1 MRKAEWA
8 PRLNK
13 LSRGRRGLPV
23 VLNMCLCRFCS
34 VVPCMLMVSI
44 SQLRMMRGRLE
55 LSCFVVLRGFLVVS
69 RSVFVMF
76 CCLLVML
83 RCLL

>member
-8 PRLNK
+8 LRLNK
-13 LSRGRRGLPV
+13 LGRGRSGLPV
-23 VLNMCLCRFCS
+23 VLNMRLCRFCS

-44 SQLRMMRGRLE
+44 SELRMVGCRLV
-55 LSCFVVLRGFLVVS
+55 LTCFVVLRGFLVVS
-69 RSVFVMF
+69 RSVFMMF
-76 CCLLVML
+76 RCPLVVL